1 MDRIL
6 ITSSNI
12 KSVGYD
18 KDSQILE
25 IEFNNGNTYQYIDVS
40 SYVYQSFLDAESKGK
55 FFHKNIKNKYT
66 VGTIGI

>member
-40 SYVYQSFLDAESKGK
+40 SHVYQSFLDAESKGK
-55 FFHKNIKNKYT
+55 FFHKNIKNVYT